1 MRVGLRKE
9 RDQQMSPPVTTPLS
23 RLDVLRGLRFSV
35 WDGAFA
41 TIWITLTSGAFITG
55 FALWLHADSVSIGL
69 LTAVPTLAALVQLLS
84 SYTTEAL
91 PQRRPFIV
99 WYSLAGRL
107 LWLPILLLPFFL
119 SGSLAL
125 TIFLVLF
132 TASSILTS
140 IPMPAWSSWMSDLV
154 PVGYRGRYFGYR
166 NMVAGITGMVISL
179 PAAWLLDVAV
189 QSAGWTK
196 VGFALL
202 FGTGVIGG
210 IVSGIMVW
218 LQPEPPRVRSQE
230 ANLSRLGGLRSYFA
244 APFADIKFRHLLL
257 FNVVFGVGQNLAA
270 PFFTVYALKVLQLNY
285 LWMQVLAAIVGVS
298 ALVSM
303 PFWGYLADKFGN
315 KPLLAI
321 GTWGVLTLP
330 ISWIFTVR
338 GNNAVMAAWLLEINV
353 GSGVFWAVVGL
364 AQFNLLIGCSSPEN
378 TSVYVATMSAV
389 TGLLAGIAPLVGGY
403 LMHLMS
409 GLHFM
414 VHGIDIGNYQ
424 VLFLLTTLLRLVSI
438 PLRSGVQ
445 DVGSQSASDVIKQ
458 LGQAKPRNWAHIR
471 KLQKP
476 AEHMQRLRAAEALAE
491 SPTAL
496 ALGELVNA
504 LQDPSLEVREQAARA
519 LGNIGNRLA
528 LEPLLQA
535 TQDEAASITTEAAQA
550 LGVLGDRRAVPHLIA
565 LMSST
570 SRTLRRAELQS
581 IIAALG
587 ALGGEEAAEALI
599 KQLEGTS
606 DPGLQEDI
614 ADSLGRTRSEKAVSV
629 LTNLIN
635 RSRENRTI
643 CVCCVR
649 ALGRIGAPQA
659 RDILRSMLVSAGSD
673 QVMAAAASTALARIG
688 DTEAV
693 PLFVTAICVAVA
705 TISRRQIAHSLG
717 IILDHGEPSYR
728 LISAADM
735 DRDGIVVKMIK
746 EAGKES
752 TAARSAAR
760 HAIQSYTSGDFNG
773 TISHLVQLSALQPKP
788 EDGAFWRSVASL
800 DAQVPLELV
809 LVAVAVLADD

>member
-1 MRVGLRKE
+1 MRIGTRRQ
-9 RDQQMSPPVTTPLS
+9 RDTPTSQSVTAPLS
-23 RLDVLRGLRFSV
+23 RLDVIRGLRFSV

-55 FALWLHADSVSIGL
+55 FALWLGADSVAIGL

-84 SYTTEAL
+84 SYTTESL

-99 WYSLAGRL
+99 IYSLAGRL
-107 LWLPILLLPFFL
+107 LWLPILLLPFIFPL
-119 SGSLAL
+119 NLAL
-125 TIFLVLF
+125 TIFLLLF
-132 TASSILTS
+132 TASSVLTS

-179 PAAWLLDVAV
+179 PAALLLDQAV
-189 QSAGWTK
+189 KTPGWRF
-196 VGFALL
+196 VGFAFL

-210 IVSGIMVW
+210 IVSGVMVW
-218 LQPEPPRVRSQE
+218 LQPEPPRIRAQE
-230 ANLSRLGGLRSYFA
+230 SHTGSSRGLRSYFA
-244 APFADIKFRHLLL
+244 APFADVKFRRLLL
-257 FNVVFGVGQNLAA
+257 FNAVFGVGQNLAA
-270 PFFTVYALKVLQLNY
+270 PFFTVYALKELQLNY
-285 LWMQVLAAIVGVS
+285 LWMQVLAAITGVS

-353 GSGVFWAVVGL
+353 GSGIFWAVVGL

-409 GLHFM
+409 GLHIM
-414 VHGIDIGNYQ
+414 IHGIDIGNYQ
-424 VLFLLTTLLRLVSI
+424 VLFILTTILRLVSI
-438 PLRSGVQ
+438 PLLSGVQ
-445 DVGSQSASDVIKQ
+445 DVGAQSAGDVIRQ
-458 LGQAKPRNWAHIR
+458 LGQAKPRNWGHIR

-476 AEHMQRLRAAEALAE
+476 SEQTQRLRAAEALAE
-491 SPTAL
+491 SPTTL

-535 TQDEAASITTEAAQA
+535 AQDDAASITTEAAEA

-565 LMSST
+565 LLT
-570 SRTLRRAELQS
+570 DGARVLRRAERQA
-581 IIAALG
+581 IIRALG
-587 ALGGEEAAEALI
+587 ALGGEDAAAALI
-599 KQLEGTS
+599 EQLNSTS
-606 DPGLQEDI
+606 DSGLQEDI
-614 ADSLGRTRSEKAVSV
+614 ADALGRTRSPKAVGV
-629 LTNLIN
+629 LTDLIA

-643 CVCCVR
+643 CVACVR
-649 ALGRIGAPQA
+649 ALGRIGAPEA
-659 RDILRSMLVSAGSD
+659 REILRSMLNSSGND
-673 QVMAAAASTALARIG
+673 QVMAAAAATALTRVG
-688 DTEAV
+688 DRQAV
-693 PLFVTAICVAVA
+693 PFLVTATSGA
-705 TISRRQIAHSLG
+705 TAAISRRQIAHSLG
-717 IILDHGEPSYR
+717 TVLEHGESSYR

-735 DRDGIVVKMIK
+735 DRDAIVVKMIK
-746 EAGKES
+746 EAGKARPGS
-752 TAARSAAR
+752 TVSVR
-760 HAIQSYTSGDFNG
+760 HAIQAYTSGDFRA
-773 TISHLVQLSALQPKP
+773 TIHHLIQLSRIDAKT
-788 EDGAFWRSVASL
+788 EDEEFWTSVATIEHE
-800 DAQVPLELV
+800 VPLELV